1 METLRNV
8 NYEIGA
14 RWEKFR
20 RASYHEGKVKAYWI
34 LFSDSIIYWRDKG
47 LREFICPCQKR
58 SAGAIMT
65 IPFSN
70 PTAIRGA
77 MFVAFST
84 IAATLCAD
92 EASLLSVSQPH
103 MGTIVRIVADCDD
116 PEQFQKVTNQAFE
129 RIRQIEQICSDYR
142 SDSEVLQLS
151 AKSPTSEPISV
162 SNDLWNVLKQAN
174 QVNRASHGAFDVTVG
189 PLTKEWR
196 RFRRRGKLDPM
207 RIEDVR
213 VAVGAKHMTLD
224 EKKQAVSL
232 SVADMRIDLGGIA
245 KGYAID
251 AALEVLT
258 RHGITR
264 ALVDA
269 GGDISVTDAP
279 RGEAGWRVGIAGLDP
294 KQPPL
299 LVAHISNCAVATS
312 GDAFQFLEHEGKR
325 YSHILDPRTGYGVD
339 HRATVTVF
347 ASSATQADA
356 WASAITVLG
365 PKETPKVLE
374 KEPAIAAWME
384 VLVDEK
390 PITWAS
396 PNLGTWLSEHSQK
409 N

>member
-1 METLRNV
+1 
-8 NYEIGA
+8 
-14 RWEKFR
+14 
-20 RASYHEGKVKAYWI
+20 
-34 LFSDSIIYWRDKG
+34 
-47 LREFICPCQKR
+47 
-58 SAGAIMT
+58 MT
-65 IPFSN
+65 SPFSN
-70 PTAIRGA
+70 ATAIRGA
-77 MFVAFST
+77 LFVAFST
-84 IAATLCAD
+84 IATTLWAD

-103 MGTIVRIVADCDD
+103 MGTIVRIVADCEDAG
-116 PEQFQKVTNQAFE
+116 QFQKVTNQAFD
-129 RIRQIEQICSDYR
+129 RIREIEQICSDYR

-151 AKSPTSEPISV
+151 AKSPTSDPISV
-162 SNDLWNVLKQAN
+162 SNDLWNVLNQAHH
-174 QVNRASHGAFDVTVG
+174 VNRASNGAFDVTVG

-196 RFRRRGKLDPM
+196 RFRRRGQLDPL
-207 RIEDVR
+207 RIEEVR
-213 VAVGAKHMTLD
+213 SAVGAKHMTLD
-224 EKKQAVSL
+224 ETKHVVSL
-232 SVADMRIDLGGIA
+232 GVANMRIDLGGIA

-258 RHGITR
+258 NHGITR

-269 GGDISVTDAP
+269 GGDIAVTEAP

-294 KQPPL
+294 KQPPI

-347 ASSATQADA
+347 ASNATEADA

-374 KEPAIAAWME
+374 KERAIAAWME